1 MIIQTGGTVSTGKNT
16 THLHQAGNIQVSVL
30 LCCEHSP
37 INLMIRV
44 RFSRMHRKDAGTWG
58 LPKKHLRNCM
68 MNLKSWRFG
77 VGFLRTSD
85 FWDSKA
91 NLSPIWWVIPTR
103 IWKTPGFLMGFL
115 FIYWSLVDFW
125 GLLKWEK
132 HQDENGKIDPTEK
145 RRVQKILDSKMG
157 HDWYQILGPR
167 RKQRSNKWCNTF
179 FNKPICTQECEFARA
194 QYKWI
199 GKIPI
204 YPTSNL
210 ATKKVVSSNI
220 FNIFGF

>member
-115 FIYWSLVDFW
+115 FIYWSPLIFGDFW
-125 GLLKWEK
+125 
-132 HQDENGKIDPTEK
+132 NGKNIRMRMERLIQLKKEGFKRSWIQRWDMIDIK
-145 RRVQKILDSKMG
+145 S
-157 HDWYQILGPR
+157 
-167 RKQRSNKWCNTF
+167 
-179 FNKPICTQECEFARA
+179 
-194 QYKWI
+194 
-199 GKIPI
+199 
-204 YPTSNL
+204 
-210 ATKKVVSSNI
+210 
-220 FNIFGF
+220 